1 MTRETVD
8 LGNIDGPILLFGG
21 PYSNLRAMQALM
33 AVASHRDIAPD
44 RMICTGDVCAYAAE
58 AERTAQTVRALGCH
72 IVAGNCED
80 SLGFNAQDCGCG
92 FEEGAT
98 CNRLSAEWF
107 AHASKQ
113 VSDDSRLWMREMP
126 RRAVFSHA
134 GKRYA
139 VIHGGA
145 EQVNAFI
152 WPTDPAE
159 RKGKEIA
166 LLEQDLGP
174 LDGVVCGHSGVP
186 FVERIGDCD
195 WINAGAIGLP
205 GHDGDVRTSYAILDD
220 GDVSLERLTYDHAG
234 AGVAMEQAGLTAG
247 YHNTMR
253 TGWWPS
259 EDTFPPEMRRGVTS
273 IFAAE

>member
-1 MTRETVD
+1 MTRATID
-8 LGNIDGPILLFGG
+8 LGELDGPILLFGG

-33 AVASHRDIAPD
+33 SLAEAREITPD

-58 AERTAQTVRALGCH
+58 AERTAQTVRALGCTV
-72 IVAGNCED
+72 VAGNCED
-80 SLGFNAQDCGCG
+80 SLGFSASDCGCG

-107 AHASKQ
+107 AHADKQ
-113 VSDDSRLWMREMP
+113 VSDDTRLWMREMP
-126 RRAVFSHA
+126 GRALFMHS

-145 EQVNAFI
+145 EQINAFI
-152 WPTDPAE
+152 WPTDPPG
-159 RKGKEIA
+159 RKAQEIS
-166 LLEQDLGP
+166 LLEEAVGP
-174 LDGVVCGHSGVP
+174 IDGVVCGHSGVP
-186 FVERIGDCD
+186 FVERVGSCD

-205 GHDGDVRTSYAILDD
+205 GHDGDVRTSYAILD
-220 GDVSLERLTYDHAG
+220 GGNVSIERLTYDHKDA
-234 AGVAMEQAGLTAG
+234 ALAMERAGLTAG
-247 YHNTMR
+247 YHNTLR

-259 EDTFPPEMRRGVTS
+259 EDSFPQEMRRGVTS